1 MECKFC
7 FQRGFYIDINFEQGK
22 ERGFSWNGK
31 DVEDQKLSIRNILDK
46 KIHEHMTLRKESAWH
61 TPITFKGMD
70 TSCFSYNSQYRL
82 NSYICVIS

>member
-31 DVEDQKLSIRNILDK
+31 DVEDQTITIRNTLDK
-46 KIHEHMTLRKESAWH
+46 KIHEHMSLRKESTWH
-61 TPITFKGMD
+61 TPITFKCMN
-70 TSCFSYNSQYRL
+70 TSRFSL
-82 NSYICVIS
+82 